1 MKVYLDILERVTWTA
16 IQAAAAEWL
25 VTQGF
30 DMQTLKLAGAAA
42 VVAAV
47 KCVVATRVGDSDS
60 AAALPG
66 VDGGERDHPA
76 DPEFAA
82 PQPLTA
88 PLPARKKAARPA
100 KKAAKKQR

>member
-66 VDGGERDHPA
+66 VDGGGERDHPA
-76 DPEFAA
+76 DPEFAT
-82 PQPLTA
+82 PQPLAA
-88 PLPARKKAARPA
+88 PLPARKAARPA
-100 KKAAKKQR
+100 KKAAKKR